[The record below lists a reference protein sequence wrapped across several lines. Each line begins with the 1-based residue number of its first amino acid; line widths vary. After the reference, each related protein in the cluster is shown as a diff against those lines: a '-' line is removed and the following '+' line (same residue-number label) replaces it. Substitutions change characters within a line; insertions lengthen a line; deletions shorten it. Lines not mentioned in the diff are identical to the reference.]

1 MRIAID
7 GMGGDNAPQEIVK
20 GCVEAARI
28 IDDDIYIVGMED
40 AVRREL
46 KTYRSVPGNI
56 KIVNATQVI
65 TGEDAPVKA
74 VRSKKDSSLVK
85 AISLVRE
92 GMCDAVIS
100 AGNTGALMAGS
111 LFILGRIKGIER
123 PAIGTVYPQADG
135 TPTFLVDAGA
145 NAECKPSHLVQ
156 FATMGS
162 IYMEKVLRVENPSV
176 GLVNIGT
183 EEHKGTA
190 VLKETYK
197 LLKDSSLN
205 FCGNV
210 EARDIP
216 YHPADV
222 FVCDGFTG
230 NNILKLTE
238 GLAQR
243 YFGLLYDMFQQNLI
257 TKMSAVGVMNQL
269 RELKSLMDYSEYGAA
284 PLLGIK
290 GVVLKMHG
298 SSKSNAV
305 RNAII
310 KGRTYVEENV
320 VDIISRNVDQYE
332 KNASDESKIGADTD
346 KKEE

>member
-1 MRIAID
+1 MKIAID

-20 GCVEAARI
+20 GCVEAAKI

-40 AVRREL
+40 AIRKEL
-46 KTYRSVPGNI
+46 KKDISVPGNI
-56 KIVNATQVI
+56 KIVNATQVV
-65 TGEDAPVKA
+65 TGEDQPVKA
-74 VRSKKDSSLVK
+74 VRTKKDSSMVK

-92 GMCDAVIS
+92 GICDAVIS
-100 AGNTGALMAGS
+100 GGNTGALMAGS

-145 NAECKPSHLVQ
+145 NAECKPSQLLQ
-156 FATMGS
+156 FAAMGS
-162 IYMEKVLRVENPSV
+162 IYMEKVLGVENPSV

-183 EEHKGTA
+183 EEHKGTP
-190 VLKETYK
+190 VLKETYQQ
-197 LLKDSSLN
+197 LKESGLN

-216 YHPADV
+216 FHPCDV

-238 GLAQR
+238 GMAQR
-243 YFGLLYDMFQQNLI
+243 YVALLTDMFKSSFI
-257 TKMSAVGVMNQL
+257 TKMSAVALMGRL
-269 RELKSLMDYSEYGAA
+269 KELKKLMDYSEYGAA

-290 GVVLKMHG
+290 GAVLKMHG
-298 SSKSNAV
+298 SSKANAV
-305 RNAII
+305 KNAII
-310 KGRTYVEENV
+310 KGRAYVEENV
-320 VDIISRNVDQYE
+320 VDIIDQNVARYEQKKAGGEDQPEEGKGEE
-332 KNASDESKIGADTD
+332 K
-346 KKEE
+346 